1 VSVGV
6 SKDHRSQTS
15 PRIGNL
21 SHFSL
26 DVSSECYECDSL
38 VCNKNSNVWLLV
50 CSVNG
55 LYALYWDIVM
65 DWGMMQNPSAVL
77 QTACVRGVV
86 VPEGREPTSCHHGLL
101 RPQLRFGL
109 SMSVLILLADSLLRF
124 SWLLRFVTRFPSND
138 SFVLTTQFL
147 EVFR

>member
-1 VSVGV
+1 
-6 SKDHRSQTS
+6 
-15 PRIGNL
+15 
-21 SHFSL
+21 
-26 DVSSECYECDSL
+26 
-38 VCNKNSNVWLLV
+38 
-50 CSVNG
+50 
-55 LYALYWDIVM
+55 M

-86 VPEGREPTSCHHGLL
+86 VPEGREPASCHHNLL
-101 RPQLRFGL
+101 RPQLRFGVT
-109 SMSVLILLADSLLRF
+109 MSVLILLADSLLRF